1 MGEMLSKWGGV
12 PGDMPQSPPLEIVEI
27 APEWS
32 VGEVQWD
39 RGLVVVSLSSQ
50 SGPPFD
56 NLFRKALIL
65 T

>member
-1 MGEMLSKWGGV
+1 MLPKWGGLL
-12 PGDMPQSPPLEIVEI
+12 GDMPQSPPLEILEI
-27 APEWS
+27 APEGS

-39 RGLVVVSLSSQ
+39 RGLVFVSLSSQ

-56 NLFRKALIL
+56 NLCRKALIL